1 LDKDAI
7 FLKIKELLVSE
18 FELEADTISPE
29 KQLHD
34 DLQLD
39 SIDMVDL
46 IIHLEGMLTKKIDP
60 NLFRNACTVQD
71 LVDLV
76 CPFWK

>member
-1 LDKDAI
+1 LDKDTVFI
-7 FLKIKELLVSE
+7 KIKELLVSE
-18 FELEADTISPE
+18 FELKADTVSPE
-29 KQLHD
+29 KQLYD

-46 IIHLEGMLTKKIDP
+46 IIRLEDMLTQKIDP
-60 NLFRNACTVQD
+60 NLFKNACTVQD